1 MCKAYVLRVR
11 PCVWHV
17 VDGIVRIDALQVPTA
32 PLEFLDMATVQG
44 RFGRALAIAVTQGPS
59 LHEMRDVRQAA
70 VAPGTSIVRNGL
82 VFLAVKFN
90 NGHVLAPGVTL
101 NDDGVGVAVL
111 VRGALVVRSR
121 DTSERCDTSGSHGVA
136 GEDVGREAAAIAF
149 ARSVDLV
156 RIDAVLVGDRVD
168 HVHGEADVVGLGG
181 RVALPLL
188 VDTLRVGDQ
197 HVLIL
202 R

>member
-1 MCKAYVLRVR
+1 M
-11 PCVWHV
+11 WHV
-17 VDGIVRIDALQVPTA
+17 VDSIVRIDALQVPTA

-44 RFGRALAIAVTQGPS
+44 RIGRAFAVAVSQGPS
-59 LHEMRDVRQAA
+59 LHEVRDVGQAA
-70 VAPGTSIVRNGL
+70 VASGATIVRNGL
-82 VFLAVKFN
+82 IFLAVEFN
-90 NGHVLAPGVTL
+90 DRHVLAAGVAL
-101 NDDGVGVAVL
+101 DDNGIRVAVL
-111 VRGALVVRSR
+111 VRSALVVSSGN
-121 DTSERCDTSGSHGVA
+121 TGERCDTSGRHRVA
-136 GEDVGREAAAIAF
+136 GEDIGREAAAVTLAG
-149 ARSVDLV
+149 SVDLV
-156 RIDAVLVGDRVD
+156 RVDAVLVGDRVD

>member
-1 MCKAYVLRVR
+1 V
-11 PCVWHV
+11 
-17 VDGIVRIDALQVPTA
+17 
-32 PLEFLDMATVQG
+32 ELDY
-44 RFGRALAIAVTQGPS
+44 
-59 LHEMRDVRQAA
+59 
-70 VAPGTSIVRNGL
+70 
-82 VFLAVKFN
+82 
-90 NGHVLAPGVTL
+90 GHVLAPGVTL

-121 DTSERCDTSGSHGVA
+121 DTSESCNTSGSHGVA

-156 RIDAVLVGDRVD
+156 RIDAVLLRDRVD
-168 HVHGEADVVGLGG
+168 HIHGESDVVGLGC
-181 RVALPLL
+181 RVTLPLL
-188 VDTLRVGDQ
+188 VDALRVGDQ